1 MNKFTKKQILIGALI
16 LLFVVN
22 IAALGTIMYQ
32 NYQHK
37 WKEPSLPIERPDW
50 SERNKD
56 NDNDEWEAQRKG
68 KDGWSGR
75 NDSLKRKRG
84 QQEGRG
90 FEHFI
95 KRRLQLDQ
103 KQFREFQTLHKE
115 TMESMKDIT
124 RELSNKRDTLTKEL
138 AKEASDSSKMNRLAR
153 EIGMLHTQLKKNTI
167 DHFTKMKKLCTPEQ
181 RERLNRMIME
191 MADHGRH
198 EPGADMRKG
207 GPPHGR
213 MDKK

>member
-16 LLFVVN
+16 LLFVIN
-22 IAALGTIMYQ
+22 IAALGTIIYQ

-37 WKEPSLPIERPDW
+37 WKEPSFSVEKPDW

-56 NDNDEWEAQRKG
+56 SDEWAAQRKG
-68 KDGWSGR
+68 KDRWPRR
-75 NDSLKRKRG
+75 NDSLQRKGG

-90 FEHFI
+90 FEYFI

-103 KQFREFQTLHKE
+103 EQFREFQTLHKE
-115 TMESMKDIT
+115 NMELMKGIA
-124 RELSNKRDTLTKEL
+124 RELSNKRDTLMEEL

-153 EIGMLHTQLKKNTI
+153 EIGTLHTQLKKNTI

-198 EPGADMRKG
+198 EPGAGMRKG

-213 MDKK
+213 MDRK